1 MKMFKTQVN
10 ERLVHNETWAEV
22 IEDIFVRVEGAY
34 EYDVIS
40 DEQIQSLHK
49 RVVEI
54 TNESGERI
62 AEVVVNFYP
71 NENYDEDDLESG
83 KYIVEVELVEGKE

>member
-10 ERLVHNETWAEV
+10 ERLSHNETWAEV
-22 IEDIFVRVEGAY
+22 IEDIFARVEGAY